1 MFSCG
6 GRAYDSLVQQLP
18 LMDAAALAR
27 SASTS
32 YLLIL
37 LAAIVA
43 ELQGRLQDEASSDEW
58 QLPDGSNGR
67 FAGGFRNHS
76 PSSQSLGSQQ
86 PQAPPAA
93 PSAETPPS
101 LPSSCRF
108 PCEFCGNLCSR
119 PIRGRTHR
127 HHRCNA
133 HRHL

>member
-6 GRAYDSLVQQLP
+6 GRACDSLVQQLP

-58 QLPDGSNGR
+58 QLPDGSSGR
-67 FAGGFRNHS
+67 FAGASATTALAVKAWDLNSLKHLQLPLAQKLLPLCQALADFLV
-76 PSSQSLGSQQ
+76 SSVEIC
-86 PQAPPAA
+86 A
-93 PSAETPPS
+93 
-101 LPSSCRF
+101 
-108 PCEFCGNLCSR
+108 
-119 PIRGRTHR
+119 RGP
-127 HHRCNA
+127 
-133 HRHL
+133 